1 MTVNLTFND
10 ALHSPINQST
20 TSMDCIERNIFFNNI
35 FTAVNLTNA
44 VSLLLIG
51 FLADQFGMVVGRSIG
66 AAFSFSGFICM
77 TLIMYD
83 RSYENILVIAWPLL
97 SVGGLTSKLQNIR
110 SCRCMPMISVTLMS
124 IMSGCGIAGGSTVFL
139 IKTIH
144 EELNIE
150 YYIQFAGLT
159 VLFAVL
165 ALSKIVFWTP
175 LFMPNKPIAF
185 SLFESSWVMQKIRKK
200 QNGHEIQRRVGR
212 TRDDNP
218 RLGANREEQNLTVQ
232 PKLVDLFKSWPIY
245 VVIPCMAIWQ
255 LRRMTH
261 SSWLGSG
268 WPEWVA
274 GPGKAEEFDTEIN
287 KFQSICYLTMIAFN
301 LIPGFLV
308 DLCKKYFGKPNNQYR
323 GHGIGFLISFSVT
336 AVAMLAHR

>member
-1 MTVNLTFND
+1 MVNFTIND

-20 TSMDCIERNIFFNNI
+20 TSMDCTERNIFFNKI

-51 FLADQFGMVVGRSIG
+51 FIADQFGMLVGRSIG
-66 AAFSFSGFICM
+66 ATLSLTGLICM

-124 IMSGCGIAGGSTVFL
+124 ILSGCGAAGGSTVFL

-159 VLFAVL
+159 VLFSVL

-175 LFMPNKPIAF
+175 RFMPNKPISF
-185 SLFESSWVMQKIRKK
+185 SLFESSWVMQKIKNK
-200 QNGHEIQRRVGR
+200 QKNNEIQRRVGR

-218 RLGANREEQNLTVQ
+218 RLNANTEEQKLNEQ

-245 VVIPCMAIWQ
+245 VVLPCVAIWQ
-255 LRRMTH
+255 LRKLTH
-261 SSWLGSG
+261 TSWLGSG
-268 WPEWVA
+268 WPEWIA
-274 GPGKAEEFDTEIN
+274 GAGRAEEFDTEIN
-287 KFQSICYLTMIAFN
+287 KFQSICYLTMIGFN
-301 LIPGFLV
+301 LIPGFLI
-308 DLCKKYFGKPNNQYR
+308 DLCKKYFGNPNNPYR
-323 GHGIGFLISFSVT
+323 GQGIGVLISCSVT
-336 AVAMLAHR
+336 SIAMLAHR